1 MPMRFPKSSHGRFVK
16 MMNTPNITRH
26 TQGCMEV
33 KLHLSQAVVD
43 VFVITPIFFP
53 YGLDAEPVP
62 MERLGIWW
70 EVVVTGEVLTMDIA
84 S

>member
-1 MPMRFPKSSHGRFVK
+1 

-26 TQGCMEV
+26 AQGCMEV
-33 KLHLSQAVVD
+33 KLHLGQAVVD

-70 EVVVTGEVLTMDIA
+70 EVVVTREALTMGPGT
-84 S
+84 

>member
-1 MPMRFPKSSHGRFVK
+1 MLKGAWKS
-16 MMNTPNITRH
+16 
-26 TQGCMEV
+26 
-33 KLHLSQAVVD
+33 KLRLGQAVVD

-70 EVVVTGEVLTMDIA
+70 EVVVTGEVSTMDTA